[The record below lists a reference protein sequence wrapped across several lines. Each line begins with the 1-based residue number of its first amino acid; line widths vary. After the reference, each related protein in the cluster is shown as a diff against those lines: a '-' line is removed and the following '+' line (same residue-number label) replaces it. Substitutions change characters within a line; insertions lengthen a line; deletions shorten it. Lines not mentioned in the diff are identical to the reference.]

1 MEVAISLE
9 EEQGGGGGGGGGG
22 REGGPLDD
30 LVWGGVCDRGF
41 GREEAEVVCREVIR
55 EMEASLAV
63 KRRKYLNW

>member
-9 EEQGGGGGGGGGG
+9 EEQGGGGGG
-22 REGGPLDD
+22 GGPLDD

-55 EMEASLAV
+55 EMEASRV
-63 KRRKYLNW
+63 